1 MRAGDLNRFLAELTS
16 FTREVV
22 PRPPPGLDWE
32 DLAEVAELQGLGGI
46 VSYQLDYR
54 FLARVRPPP
63 WFRERLLM
71 TFNGQVNDNLLKIT
85 HLRRVLSEDGMPPVM
100 LLGGVALGD
109 SFYPHIAFRP
119 LPEIDLW
126 VRAPHLAQFA
136 AAIAEAGLPSHPLGE
151 RRDQRSVAARF
162 ANPDIDLQAW
172 LRPPGLPISQAAAAD
187 WWDRSLAAPVFG
199 PAAHRLDPADSVC
212 ALIAAL
218 ALEGF
223 AVPRVLLIDLREM
236 IHRADTPEGFYA
248 PKGVALRWAEVD
260 ERARELGLAR
270 SLWAGLRLAAELFP
284 EVSAKAERLQTR
296 LPATVRSLI
305 DEAVVRPALDPHR
318 TTVVRAAQTL
328 RRILLR

>member
-1 MRAGDLNRFLAELTS
+1 MKAGDLNRFLAELTS

-32 DLAEVAELQGLGGI
+32 ELADVAELQGLAGI

-63 WFRERLLM
+63 WLRERLLM

-85 HLRRVLSEDGMPPVM
+85 HLRRVLSEEGIPPIM
-100 LLGGVALGD
+100 LLGGIALGD

-126 VRAPHLAQFA
+126 VQASNLAQLA
-136 AAIAEAGLPSHPLGE
+136 AAIAEAGLPNHPVGE

-172 LRPPGLPISQAAAAD
+172 LRPPGLPLSQAAAAQL
-187 WWDRSLAAPVFG
+187 WDRSLAAPVFG
-199 PAAHRLDPADSVC
+199 PAAYRLDPADSVC
-212 ALIAAL
+212 VLLAAL

-236 IHRADTPEGFYA
+236 IHRADMPEGFYA
-248 PKGVALRWAEVD
+248 PKGIALRWTEVE
-260 ERARELGLAR
+260 ERARGLGLVR
-270 SLWAGLRLAAELFP
+270 SLWAGLRLVSELFP
-284 EVSAKAERLQTR
+284 EVSAKAKPLEPR
-296 LPATVRSLI
+296 LPAAVRALL
-305 DEAVVRPALDPHR
+305 DEMVVRPALDPHR
-318 TTVVRAAQTL
+318 TTVARAAQTL
-328 RRILLR
+328 RRALLR

>member
-1 MRAGDLNRFLAELTS
+1 MKAGDLNRFLAELTS

-22 PRPPPGLDWE
+22 PHPPPGLDWE
-32 DLAEVAELQGLGGI
+32 ELADVAELQGLAGI

-63 WFRERLLM
+63 WLRERLLM

-85 HLRRVLSEDGMPPVM
+85 HLRRVLSEEGIPPVM

-126 VRAPHLAQFA
+126 VQGPHLAQFG
-136 AAIAEAGLPSHPLGE
+136 AAIAEAGLPSYPVGE

-162 ANPDIDLQAW
+162 ANPDIDLQVW
-172 LRPPGLPISQAAAAD
+172 LRPPGFPLAPIVATPL
-187 WWDRSLAAPVFG
+187 WDRSLAAPVFG

-236 IHRADTPEGFYA
+236 LHRADTQEGFYA
-248 PKGVALRWAEVD
+248 PKGIALRWAEVE
-260 ERARELGLAR
+260 ERARALGLVR
-270 SLWAGLRLAAELFP
+270 SLWAGLRLVGELFP
-284 EVSAKAERLQTR
+284 EVSAKATRLEPR
-296 LPATVRSLI
+296 LPATVRALI
-305 DEAVVRPALDPHR
+305 DEAVVRPARDPHR